1 MSETFMK
8 EHSISLLIKGMQFNT
23 TMGYYLTLVRT
34 AITKSQK
41 IASTYWGHRERDSLH
56 TFGENITFYAYYSK
70 Q

>member
-41 IASTYWGHRERDSLH
+41 IASTY
-56 TFGENITFYAYYSK
+56 
-70 Q
+70 